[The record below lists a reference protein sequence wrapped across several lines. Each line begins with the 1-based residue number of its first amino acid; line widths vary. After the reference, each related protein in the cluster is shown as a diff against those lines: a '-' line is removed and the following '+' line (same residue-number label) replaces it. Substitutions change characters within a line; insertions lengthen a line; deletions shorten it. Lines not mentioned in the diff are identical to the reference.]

1 MWTVGCRRTKRVWSA
16 SLGARD
22 CTSSYVHGFLN
33 FFELQFWLIWLDYF
47 KLRFLRM
54 ADVNVTLRYMYGL
67 VKKNFTSQF
76 TDVNSY
82 FVTQTPI
89 GLRRTAR
96 FVTFVHRRKIK
107 SPDRVLRVMQIIKRA
122 RMERKSAHQVPRLM
136 QVTRAWEWSHRP
148 GRGGGLDISLRPGP
162 SYPDPV

>member
-1 MWTVGCRRTKRVWSA
+1 MAADAANESGAQVWVPETALRATYMDFSI
-16 SLGARD
+16 S
-22 CTSSYVHGFLN
+22 LN
-33 FFELQFWLIWLDYF
+33 FNFDFFSLLCRDYF

-136 QVTRAWEWSHRP
+136 QVTRA
-148 GRGGGLDISLRPGP
+148 
-162 SYPDPV
+162 